1 VTYNQTIDGA
11 GQLVSVQNTTS
22 GETWTFAYDG
32 DGNRIRQ
39 VNPDGTTTLFLAGG
53 LYEVTLDAG
62 GQQTAVK
69 RYYAVGGQPIAL
81 RDTGGTFYL
90 LTDHLGSV
98 VAVLDASGAVV
109 GEQRYRPFGQP
120 RLTPGITQTDR
131 GYTG

>member
-1 VTYNQTIDGA
+1 MD
-11 GQLVSVQNTTS
+11 S
-22 GETWTFAYDG
+22 
-32 DGNRIRQ
+32 
-39 VNPDGTTTLFLAGG
+39 
-53 LYEVTLDAG
+53 G

-69 RYYAVGGQPIAL
+69 RYYAIGGQPIAV
-81 RDTGGTFYL
+81 RESSGTFYL

-131 GYTG
+131 GFTEQQSLAAAGLQDFRAASRSEAEGQRTMGGHVVGDVSRSTPAASGASQGARRRTA